1 MNVISI
7 QQALR
12 YLKRA
17 QPALTR
23 QQLLTLKGQIIHG
36 DVAGAMR
43 GLERLLHG
51 KEGKHD

>member
-12 YLKRA
+12 YLERA
-17 QPALTR
+17 RPALTR

-43 GLERLLHG
+43 GLERLLREREAKHG
-51 KEGKHD
+51 